1 MGDSVSAEVDRCR
14 EEVARLGSMQMNA
27 VSSEALE
34 EQPEVLVV
42 RLEVG
47 RCVSPF
53 RECWEMLVP
62 KFTPFPVHILNK
74 YLTFERIQIPR
85 LFLGV

>member
-1 MGDSVSAEVDRCR
+1 MDPSTIKNMDQALAILKDPEASQ
-14 EEVARLGSMQMNA
+14 QM
-27 VSSEALE
+27 VH
-34 EQPEVLVV
+34 
-42 RLEVG
+42 
-47 RCVSPF
+47 VSPF

>member
-1 MGDSVSAEVDRCR
+1 MQVPIVWDQHDEHAPQDAFTRCTSTHSVIYIET
-14 EEVARLGSMQMNA
+14 
-27 VSSEALE
+27 
-34 EQPEVLVV
+34 PP
-42 RLEVG
+42 
-47 RCVSPF
+47 VSPF